1 MLEVKDVSKTY
12 IVKKNKGI
20 FKREK
25 IKKLAVN
32 HVSLELPKGKIIGVL
47 GENGAGK
54 TTLIKMMTTLLLSD
68 SGVITIDGED
78 INKNLVKTR
87 KRINIISGG
96 EKNLYWRLT
105 AVENLVYF
113 ASLYGISKS
122 QALPKIEYLLKEIGL
137 WESRDVPVE
146 QFSKGMKQR
155 LQIAKGLINDPDYLF
170 LDEPTLGLDVSV
182 ALELRKKLKEIAEV
196 YQTGILLTTHY
207 MAEAEELCDYL
218 YILQKGEIILS
229 GTKEEV
235 FSQLSMIKSLH
246 VTLTKV
252 LGSDSQ
258 EFLDLK
264 AIYSDTEYTE
274 NDGQAFLSIPLEEAS
289 LQEVMETLYRF
300 KIEISELKLIEP
312 SLEDVMLKSKDWRK

>member
-54 TTLIKMMTTLLLSD
+54 TKLIKMMTTLLLSD

-105 AVENLVYF
+105 AVENLVHF

-122 QALPKIEYLLKEIGL
+122 QALPKIEHLLKEIGL

>member
-12 IVKKNKGI
+12 VVKKHKGI

-182 ALELRKKLKEIAEV
+182 ALELRKKLKEIAEI

-235 FSQLSMIKSLH
+235 FSQLSMIKSLQ
-246 VTLTKV
+246 VTLTKA

-264 AIYSDTEYTE
+264 AIYSDIGYTE
-274 NDGQAFLSIPLEEAS
+274 NEGQAFLSIPLEEAS

-300 KIEISELKLIEP
+300 KIEMSELKLIEP